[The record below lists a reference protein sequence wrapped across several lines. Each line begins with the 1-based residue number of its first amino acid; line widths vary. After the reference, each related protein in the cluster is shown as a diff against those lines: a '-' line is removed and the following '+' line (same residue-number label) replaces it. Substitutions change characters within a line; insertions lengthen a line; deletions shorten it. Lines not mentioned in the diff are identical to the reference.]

1 MLESFLTNR
10 KTLDRPKD
18 ADPEFSVLVKP
29 LNNTRAGPSP
39 NLEKQEY
46 IPKQRESGVITVR
59 QKKKKRGIPQVVR
72 GVKKSEG
79 AERFFYY
86 KNHQNTS

>member
-1 MLESFLTNR
+1 VLESFLTNR

-18 ADPEFSVLVKP
+18 AGPEFSMLVKP

-46 IPKQRESGVITVR
+46 IPKQRERGVITVR
-59 QKKKKRGIPQVVR
+59 QKKKKRGIPEKR
-72 GVKKSEG
+72 GSGEV
-79 AERFFYY
+79 FLL
-86 KNHQNTS
+86 